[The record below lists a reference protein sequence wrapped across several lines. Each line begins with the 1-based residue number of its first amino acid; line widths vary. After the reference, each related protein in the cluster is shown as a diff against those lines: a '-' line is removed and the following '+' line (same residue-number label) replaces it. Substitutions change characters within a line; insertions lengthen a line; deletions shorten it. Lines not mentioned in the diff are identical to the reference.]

1 MKTIQS
7 FAALI
12 ICSVFFQFAFAQNLP
27 SAVPESVGM
36 SSQQLAYIDE
46 AVNAEIAKKQL
57 PGAVVLVGRQG
68 KIVYRKAFGNRALE
82 PSVEVMTPD
91 TIFDLASLTKVVATA
106 TSVMILVERGKIR
119 LGDPVSR
126 YIPEFGEMG
135 KKNIT
140 VEQLL
145 THRSRQCD

>member
-1 MKTIQS
+1 
-7 FAALI
+7 A
-12 ICSVFFQFAFAQNLP
+12 
-27 SAVPESVGM
+27 
-36 SSQQLAYIDE
+36 
-46 AVNAEIAKKQL
+46 AEIAKKQL
-57 PGAVVLVGRQG
+57 PGAVVLVGLQG

-82 PSVEVMTPD
+82 PNVEPMTLD

-119 LGDPVSR
+119 LGDLVSR

-135 KKNIT
+135 KRAIT

-145 THRSRQCD
+145 THRSGLIADNAIEDYHHGV